1 MSAPDPIADIEVN
14 CYLPRMRSFLHWT
27 IFAALVAPAPAQA
40 QTRQFAWPS
49 NLAGKSILY
58 VGAHPDD
65 EWGVSPLLAEAC
77 IDRDAKCHFVVASEA
92 NSYGCLLTIKLAD
105 PEKCSK
111 IRRKEMLRSA
121 KLFGAKAEF
130 YGWADLFYA
139 FNNAGLDR
147 TLKEWADQVGGH
159 RALVDRFEKT
169 LREQRPQIVFT
180 LDPRHGSTCHPSH
193 RASALLLVEAVGRL
207 SPSDRPQV
215 WFEQTDNIDERS
227 VAVEAINQRFGYS
240 GWPETTSQ
248 TVWFD
253 GNRNL
258 KNGRPAYS
266 YVQAVLQAHPSQFP
280 KVKTGQEKADAPA
293 SQRRIPLVALDTYRV
308 GDFCSPLGLKR
319 PTFDILGMK
328 ERFGIK

>member
-1 MSAPDPIADIEVN
+1 
-14 CYLPRMRSFLHWT
+14 MRSSFHC
-27 IFAALVAPAPAQA
+27 AALSVLLASASAQA

-49 NLAGKSILY
+49 DLAGKSILY

-65 EWGVSPLLAEAC
+65 EWGVASLLAEAC
-77 IDRDAKCHFVVASEA
+77 IDRGAKCHFVVASDA
-92 NSYGCLLTIKLAD
+92 RSYGCLLTIKLAN
-105 PEKCSK
+105 PEKCSE

-130 YGWADLFYA
+130 FGWADLFYA
-139 FNNAGLDR
+139 FNNSGLDR

-180 LDPRHGSTCHPSH
+180 LDPRHGSTCHSSH
-193 RASALLLVEAVGRL
+193 RATALLLVEAVGRL
-207 SPSDRPQV
+207 SLADRPQV
-215 WFEQTDNIDERS
+215 WFEQTDNINERS
-227 VAVEAINQRFGYS
+227 SAVDAINQRFGYS
-240 GWPETTSQ
+240 GWPDTASQ

-253 GNRNL
+253 ANRKL
-258 KNGRPAYS
+258 KNGRRAYS

-280 KVKTGQEKADAPA
+280 KVKSGQERADAPA
-293 SQRRIPLVALDTYRV
+293 SQRRIPLVSLDAYRV

-319 PTFDILGMK
+319 PTLDIPGMK